1 MKMNKL
7 FAMAISATML
17 LSLTGCQTQQQETTS
32 ALTLMNK
39 INSSTVVDGQKDMR
53 IWYQIDPAQF
63 TDRYSGTP
71 GTFKTVVQEMNY
83 FSDGNPQDNEADV
96 SMTGILLKNVIKVDD
111 SYAVSE
117 LTELNPTIGS
127 DDDLTALCT
136 KANSLNMPVLLTL
149 DLGSISKNNSQFNA
163 MIQLVSNLKEDED
176 PYVVDKI
183 LADEFFLEKDKEG
196 QDGWTRIGQT
206 PYYYMSLPN
215 SDIPCINLDNQVW
228 KQFIINAIEH
238 YFSLGV
244 TGFYI
249 MDANNLVP
257 NNEQKCAD
265 FLKWFDS
272 ICKERKPESVNLF
285 SYSAWNDPLAEV
297 PMYAADLGASGAE
310 GYVAKAATGSISA
323 RELGNLIE
331 QNSVRTQNMTAYF
344 LGHDDGSMDLLR
356 SEDRIAQYKMT
367 LALELMLNSQVIINA
382 GDEIGL
388 TSDQSN
394 FIVSAIEDDSS
405 SSDDAKNEDSQ
416 SEAESDAAK
425 LKFGTVKQQ
434 REDGNSILNFVL
446 QAIRL
451 RDSYD
456 SITRANPTVSQ
467 ELSTDQVLVLAR
479 YGNDSQTVLVYNLSN
494 TQQEVDLS
502 TVTIS
507 GLPAELGGVLL
518 TGDQEI
524 QLENNKLTL
533 PAYSMALLK

>member
-7 FAMAISATML
+7 FAMAISAMML
-17 LSLTGCQTQQQETTS
+17 FSLTGCQTQQQQITS

-39 INSSTVVDGQKDMR
+39 INSSSVVDGHKDMR
-53 IWYQIDPAQF
+53 VWYQIDPTLF

-71 GTFKTVVQEMNY
+71 GTFKTVIQEMEY
-83 FSDGNPQDNEADV
+83 FSDGNPQDNEKDL
-96 SMTGILLKNVIKVDD
+96 SMTGILLKNVLKVDD
-111 SYAVSE
+111 TYAVSE

-127 DDDLTALCT
+127 DDDLSALCT
-136 KANSLNMPVLLTL
+136 KANSLNMPVLLTF
-149 DLGSISKNNSQFNA
+149 DLGTISKNNSQFKA

-215 SDIPCINLDNQVW
+215 SDIPRINLDNQVW

-238 YFSLGV
+238 YFALGV

-249 MDANNLVP
+249 PDSNGLVP
-257 NNEQKCAD
+257 NNDQKSAD

-272 ICKERKPESVNLF
+272 ICKERKPESVNVF
-285 SYSAWNDPLAEV
+285 SYSSWNDPMAEV
-297 PMYAADLGASGAE
+297 PMYAADLTASGAE

-331 QNSVRTQNMTAYF
+331 QNSLRTQNMTAYF
-344 LGHDDGSMDLLR
+344 LGHEDGSMDLLK
-356 SEDRIAQYKMT
+356 SEDRIAQYKMI
-367 LALELMLNSQVIINA
+367 LAIELMLNSQVMINV
-382 GDEIGL
+382 GDELGF

-394 FIVSAIEDDSS
+394 SIVSAIEDDAQSS
-405 SSDDAKNEDSQ
+405 SETKNEDSQ
-416 SEAESDAAK
+416 SESDQTQP
-425 LKFGTVKQQ
+425 KFENVRQQ
-434 REDGNSILNFVL
+434 RENGDSILNFFL
-446 QAIRL
+446 QAVRL
-451 RDSYD
+451 RDSFD

-467 ELSTDQVLVLAR
+467 ELSTDQVLVLDR
-479 YGNDSQTVLVYNLSN
+479 YANDSQSVLVFNLSN
-494 TQQEVDLS
+494 AQQEVDLS

-507 GLPAELGGVLL
+507 DLPAELGGVLL

-524 QLENNKLTL
+524 KLENNKLIL

>member
-7 FAMAISATML
+7 FAMAISAMML
-17 LSLTGCQTQQQETTS
+17 FSLTGCQTQQQQTTS

-39 INSSTVVDGQKDMR
+39 INSSSVVDGHKDMR
-53 IWYQIDPAQF
+53 VWYQIDPTLF

-71 GTFKTVVQEMNY
+71 GTFKTVIQEMEY
-83 FSDGNPQDNEADV
+83 FSDGNPQDNEKDL
-96 SMTGILLKNVIKVDD
+96 SMTGILLKNILKVDD
-111 SYAVSE
+111 TYAVSE

-127 DDDLTALCT
+127 DDDLSALCT

-149 DLGSISKNNSQFNA
+149 DLGTISKNNSQFKA

-215 SDIPCINLDNQVW
+215 SDIPRINLDNQVW

-238 YFSLGV
+238 YFALGV

-249 MDANNLVP
+249 PDSNGLVANND
-257 NNEQKCAD
+257 QKSAD

-272 ICKERKPESVNLF
+272 ICKERKPESVNVF
-285 SYSAWNDPLAEV
+285 SYSSWNDPIAEV
-297 PMYAADLGASGAE
+297 PMYAADLTASGAE

-331 QNSVRTQNMTAYF
+331 QNSLRTQNMTAYF
-344 LGHDDGSMDLLR
+344 LGHEDGSMDLLK
-356 SEDRIAQYKMT
+356 SEDRIAQYKMI
-367 LALELMLNSQVIINA
+367 LAIELMLNSQVMINV
-382 GDEIGL
+382 GDELGF

-394 FIVSAIEDDSS
+394 SIVSAIEDDAQSS
-405 SSDDAKNEDSQ
+405 SETKNEDSQ
-416 SEAESDAAK
+416 SESDQTQP
-425 LKFGTVKQQ
+425 KFENVRQQ
-434 REDGNSILNFVL
+434 RENGDSILNFFL
-446 QAIRL
+446 QAVRL
-451 RDSYD
+451 RDSFD

-467 ELSTDQVLVLAR
+467 ELSTDQVLVLDR
-479 YGNDSQTVLVYNLSN
+479 YANDSQSVLVFNLSN
-494 TQQEVDLS
+494 AQQEVDLS

-507 GLPAELGGVLL
+507 DLPAELGGVLL

-524 QLENNKLTL
+524 KLENNKLIL

>member
-7 FAMAISATML
+7 FAMAISAMML
-17 LSLTGCQTQQQETTS
+17 FSLTGCQTQQQQTTS

-39 INSSTVVDGQKDMR
+39 INSSSVVDGHKDMR
-53 IWYQIDPAQF
+53 VWYQIDPTLF

-71 GTFKTVVQEMNY
+71 GTFKTVIQEMEY
-83 FSDGNPQDNEADV
+83 FSDGNPQDNEKDL
-96 SMTGILLKNVIKVDD
+96 SMTGILLKNILKVDD
-111 SYAVSE
+111 TYAVSE

-127 DDDLTALCT
+127 DDDLSALCT

-149 DLGSISKNNSQFNA
+149 DLGTISKNNSQFKA

-215 SDIPCINLDNQVW
+215 SDIPRINLDNQVW

-238 YFSLGV
+238 YFALGV

-249 MDANNLVP
+249 PDSNGLVP
-257 NNEQKCAD
+257 NNDQKFAD

-272 ICKERKPESVNLF
+272 ICKERKPESVNVF
-285 SYSAWNDPLAEV
+285 SYSSWNDPIAEV
-297 PMYAADLGASGAE
+297 PMYAADLTASGAE

-331 QNSVRTQNMTAYF
+331 QNSLRTQNMTAYF
-344 LGHDDGSMDLLR
+344 LGHEDGSMDLLK
-356 SEDRIAQYKMT
+356 SEDRIAQYKMI
-367 LALELMLNSQVIINA
+367 LAIELMLNSQVMINV
-382 GDEIGL
+382 GDELGF

-394 FIVSAIEDDSS
+394 SIVSAIEDDAQSS
-405 SSDDAKNEDSQ
+405 SETKNEDSQ
-416 SEAESDAAK
+416 SESDQTQP
-425 LKFGTVKQQ
+425 KFENVRQQ
-434 REDGNSILNFVL
+434 RENGDSILNFFL
-446 QAIRL
+446 QAVRL
-451 RDSYD
+451 RDSFD

-467 ELSTDQVLVLAR
+467 ELSTDQVLVLDR
-479 YGNDSQTVLVYNLSN
+479 YANDSQSVLVFNLSN
-494 TQQEVDLS
+494 AQQEVDLS

-507 GLPAELGGVLL
+507 DLPAELGGVLL

-524 QLENNKLTL
+524 KLENNKLIL

>member
-7 FAMAISATML
+7 FAMAISAMML
-17 LSLTGCQTQQQETTS
+17 FSLTGCQTQQQQTTS

-39 INSSTVVDGQKDMR
+39 INSSSVVDGHKDMR
-53 IWYQIDPAQF
+53 VWYQIDPTLF

-71 GTFKTVVQEMNY
+71 GTFKTVIQEMEY
-83 FSDGNPQDNEADV
+83 FSDGNPQDNEKDL
-96 SMTGILLKNVIKVDD
+96 SMTGILLKNVLKVDD
-111 SYAVSE
+111 TYAVSE

-127 DDDLTALCT
+127 DDDLSALCT

-149 DLGSISKNNSQFNA
+149 DLGTISKNNSQFKA

-215 SDIPCINLDNQVW
+215 SDIPRINLDNQVW

-238 YFSLGV
+238 YFALGV

-249 MDANNLVP
+249 PDSNGLVP
-257 NNEQKCAD
+257 NNDQKSAD

-272 ICKERKPESVNLF
+272 ICKERKPESVNVF
-285 SYSAWNDPLAEV
+285 SYSSWNDPIAEV
-297 PMYAADLGASGAE
+297 PMYAADLTASGAE

-331 QNSVRTQNMTAYF
+331 QNSLRTQNMTAYF
-344 LGHDDGSMDLLR
+344 LGHEDGSMDLLK
-356 SEDRIAQYKMT
+356 SEDRIAQYKMI
-367 LALELMLNSQVIINA
+367 LAIELMLNSQVMINV
-382 GDEIGL
+382 GDELGF

-394 FIVSAIEDDSS
+394 SIVSAIEDDAQSS
-405 SSDDAKNEDSQ
+405 SETKNEDSQ
-416 SEAESDAAK
+416 SESDQTQP
-425 LKFGTVKQQ
+425 KFENVRQQ
-434 REDGNSILNFVL
+434 RENGDSILNFFL
-446 QAIRL
+446 QAVRL
-451 RDSYD
+451 RDSFD

-467 ELSTDQVLVLAR
+467 ELSTDQVLVLDR
-479 YGNDSQTVLVYNLSN
+479 YANDSQSVLVFNLSN
-494 TQQEVDLS
+494 AQQEVDLS

-507 GLPAELGGVLL
+507 ALPAELGGVLL

-524 QLENNKLTL
+524 KLENNKLIL

>member
-7 FAMAISATML
+7 FAMAISAMML
-17 LSLTGCQTQQQETTS
+17 FSLTGCQTQQQRTTS

-39 INSSTVVDGQKDMR
+39 INSSSVVDGHKDMR
-53 IWYQIDPAQF
+53 VWYQIDPTLF
-63 TDRYSGTP
+63 SDRYSGTP
-71 GTFKTVVQEMNY
+71 GTFKTVIQEMEY
-83 FSDGNPQDNEADV
+83 FSDGNPQDNEKDL
-96 SMTGILLKNVIKVDD
+96 SMTGILLKNVLKVDD
-111 SYAVSE
+111 TYAVSE

-127 DDDLTALCT
+127 DDDLSALCT

-149 DLGSISKNNSQFNA
+149 DLGTISKNNSQFKA

-215 SDIPCINLDNQVW
+215 SDIPRINLDNQVW

-238 YFSLGV
+238 YFALGV

-249 MDANNLVP
+249 PDSNGLVANND
-257 NNEQKCAD
+257 QKSAD

-272 ICKERKPESVNLF
+272 ICKERKPESVNVF
-285 SYSAWNDPLAEV
+285 SYSSWNDPIAEV
-297 PMYAADLGASGAE
+297 PMYAADLTASGAE

-331 QNSVRTQNMTAYF
+331 QNSLRTQNMTAYF
-344 LGHDDGSMDLLR
+344 LGHEDGSMDLLK
-356 SEDRIAQYKMT
+356 SEDRIAQYKMI
-367 LALELMLNSQVIINA
+367 LAIELMLNSQVMINV
-382 GDEIGL
+382 GDELGF

-394 FIVSAIEDDSS
+394 SIVSAIEDDAQSS
-405 SSDDAKNEDSQ
+405 SETKNEDSQ
-416 SEAESDAAK
+416 SESDQTQP
-425 LKFGTVKQQ
+425 KFENVRQQ
-434 REDGNSILNFVL
+434 RENGDSILNFFL
-446 QAIRL
+446 QAVRL
-451 RDSYD
+451 RDSFD

-467 ELSTDQVLVLAR
+467 ELSTDQVLVLDR
-479 YGNDSQTVLVYNLSN
+479 YANDSQSVLVFNLSN
-494 TQQEVDLS
+494 AQQEVDLS

-507 GLPAELGGVLL
+507 DLPAELGGVLL

-524 QLENNKLTL
+524 KLENNKLIL

>member
-7 FAMAISATML
+7 FAMAISAMML
-17 LSLTGCQTQQQETTS
+17 FSLTGCQTQQQQTTS

-39 INSSTVVDGQKDMR
+39 INSSSVVDGHKDMR
-53 IWYQIDPAQF
+53 VWYQIDPTLF

-71 GTFKTVVQEMNY
+71 GTFKTVIQEMEY
-83 FSDGNPQDNEADV
+83 FSDGNPQDNEKDL
-96 SMTGILLKNVIKVDD
+96 SMTGILLKNVLKVDD
-111 SYAVSE
+111 TYAVSE

-127 DDDLTALCT
+127 DDDLSALCT

-149 DLGSISKNNSQFNA
+149 DLGTISKNNSQFKA

-215 SDIPCINLDNQVW
+215 SDIPRINLDNQVW

-238 YFSLGV
+238 YFALGV

-249 MDANNLVP
+249 PDSNGLVANND
-257 NNEQKCAD
+257 QKSAD

-272 ICKERKPESVNLF
+272 ICKERKPESVNVF
-285 SYSAWNDPLAEV
+285 SYSSWNDPIAEV
-297 PMYAADLGASGAE
+297 PMYAADLTASGAE

-331 QNSVRTQNMTAYF
+331 QNSLRTQNMTAYF
-344 LGHDDGSMDLLR
+344 LGHEDGSMDLLK
-356 SEDRIAQYKMT
+356 SEDRIAQYKMI
-367 LALELMLNSQVIINA
+367 LAIELMLNSQVMINV
-382 GDEIGL
+382 GDELGF

-394 FIVSAIEDDSS
+394 SIVSAIEDDAQSS
-405 SSDDAKNEDSQ
+405 SETKNEDSQ
-416 SEAESDAAK
+416 SESDQTQP
-425 LKFGTVKQQ
+425 KFENVRQQ
-434 REDGNSILNFVL
+434 RENGDSILNFFL
-446 QAIRL
+446 QAVRL
-451 RDSYD
+451 RDSFD

-467 ELSTDQVLVLAR
+467 ELSTDQVLVLDR
-479 YGNDSQTVLVYNLSN
+479 YANDSQSVLVFNLSN
-494 TQQEVDLS
+494 AQQEVDLS

-507 GLPAELGGVLL
+507 DLPAELGGVLL

-524 QLENNKLTL
+524 KLENNKLIL

>member
-7 FAMAISATML
+7 FAMAISAMML
-17 LSLTGCQTQQQETTS
+17 FSLTGCQTQQQQTTS

-39 INSSTVVDGQKDMR
+39 INSSSVVDGHKDMR
-53 IWYQIDPAQF
+53 VWYQIDPTLF

-71 GTFKTVVQEMNY
+71 GTFKTVIQEMEY
-83 FSDGNPQDNEADV
+83 FSDGNPQDNEKDL
-96 SMTGILLKNVIKVDD
+96 SMTGILLKNILKVDD
-111 SYAVSE
+111 TYAVSE

-127 DDDLTALCT
+127 DDDLSALCT
-136 KANSLNMPVLLTL
+136 KANSLNMPVLLTF
-149 DLGSISKNNSQFNA
+149 DLGTISKNNSQFKA

-215 SDIPCINLDNQVW
+215 SDIPRINLDNQVW

-238 YFSLGV
+238 YFALGV

-249 MDANNLVP
+249 PDSNGLVANND
-257 NNEQKCAD
+257 QKSAD

-272 ICKERKPESVNLF
+272 ICKERKPESVNVF
-285 SYSAWNDPLAEV
+285 SYSSWNDPIAEV
-297 PMYAADLGASGAE
+297 PMYAADLTASGAE

-331 QNSVRTQNMTAYF
+331 QNSLRTQNMTAYF
-344 LGHDDGSMDLLR
+344 LGHEDGSMDLLK
-356 SEDRIAQYKMT
+356 SEDRIAQYKMI
-367 LALELMLNSQVIINA
+367 LAIELMLNSQVMINV
-382 GDEIGL
+382 GDELGF

-394 FIVSAIEDDSS
+394 SIVSAIEDDAQSS
-405 SSDDAKNEDSQ
+405 SETKNEDSQ
-416 SEAESDAAK
+416 SESDQTQP
-425 LKFGTVKQQ
+425 KFENVRQQ
-434 REDGNSILNFVL
+434 RENGDSILNFFL
-446 QAIRL
+446 QAVRL
-451 RDSYD
+451 RDSFD

-467 ELSTDQVLVLAR
+467 ELSTDQVLVLDR
-479 YGNDSQTVLVYNLSN
+479 YANDSQSVLVFNLSN
-494 TQQEVDLS
+494 AQQEVDLS

-507 GLPAELGGVLL
+507 DLPAELGGVLL

-524 QLENNKLTL
+524 KLENNKLIL

>member
-7 FAMAISATML
+7 FAMAISAMML
-17 LSLTGCQTQQQETTS
+17 FSLTGCQTQQQRTTS

-39 INSSTVVDGQKDMR
+39 INSSSVVDGHKDMR
-53 IWYQIDPAQF
+53 VWYQIDPTLF
-63 TDRYSGTP
+63 SDRYSGTP
-71 GTFKTVVQEMNY
+71 GTFKTVIQEMEY
-83 FSDGNPQDNEADV
+83 FSDGNPQDNEKDL
-96 SMTGILLKNVIKVDD
+96 SMTGILLKNILKVDD
-111 SYAVSE
+111 TYAVSE

-127 DDDLTALCT
+127 DDDLSALCT

-149 DLGSISKNNSQFNA
+149 DLGTISKNNSQFKA

-215 SDIPCINLDNQVW
+215 SDIPRINLDNQVW

-238 YFSLGV
+238 YFALGV

-249 MDANNLVP
+249 PDSNGLVP
-257 NNEQKCAD
+257 NNDQKSAD

-272 ICKERKPESVNLF
+272 ICKERKPESVNVF
-285 SYSAWNDPLAEV
+285 SYSSWNDPIAEV
-297 PMYAADLGASGAE
+297 PMYAADLTASGAE

-331 QNSVRTQNMTAYF
+331 QNSLRTQNMTAYF
-344 LGHDDGSMDLLR
+344 LGHEDGSMDLIK
-356 SEDRIAQYKMT
+356 SEDRIAQYKMI
-367 LALELMLNSQVIINA
+367 LAIELMLNSQVMINV
-382 GDEIGL
+382 GDELGF

-394 FIVSAIEDDSS
+394 SIVSAIEDDAQSS
-405 SSDDAKNEDSQ
+405 SETKNEDSQ
-416 SEAESDAAK
+416 SESDQTQP
-425 LKFGTVKQQ
+425 KFENVRQQ
-434 REDGNSILNFVL
+434 RENGDSILNFFL
-446 QAIRL
+446 QAVRL
-451 RDSYD
+451 RDSFD

-467 ELSTDQVLVLAR
+467 ELSTDQVLVLDR
-479 YGNDSQTVLVYNLSN
+479 YANDSQSVLVFNLSN
-494 TQQEVDLS
+494 AQQEVDLS

-507 GLPAELGGVLL
+507 DLPAELGGVLL

-524 QLENNKLTL
+524 KLENNKLIL

>member
-7 FAMAISATML
+7 FAMAISAMML
-17 LSLTGCQTQQQETTS
+17 FSLTGCQTQQQQTTS

-39 INSSTVVDGQKDMR
+39 INSSSVVDGHKDMR
-53 IWYQIDPAQF
+53 VWYQIDPTLF

-71 GTFKTVVQEMNY
+71 GTFKTVIQEMEY
-83 FSDGNPQDNEADV
+83 FSDGNPQDNEKDL
-96 SMTGILLKNVIKVDD
+96 SMTGILLKNILKVDD
-111 SYAVSE
+111 TYAVSE

-127 DDDLTALCT
+127 DDDLSALCT

-149 DLGSISKNNSQFNA
+149 DLGTISKNNSQFKA

-215 SDIPCINLDNQVW
+215 SDIPRINLDNQVW

-238 YFSLGV
+238 YFALGV

-249 MDANNLVP
+249 PDSNGLVP
-257 NNEQKCAD
+257 NNDQKSAD

-272 ICKERKPESVNLF
+272 ICKERKPESVNVF
-285 SYSAWNDPLAEV
+285 SYSSWNDPIAEV
-297 PMYAADLGASGAE
+297 PMYAADLTASGAE

-331 QNSVRTQNMTAYF
+331 QNSLRTQNMTAYF
-344 LGHDDGSMDLLR
+344 LGHEDGSMDLLK
-356 SEDRIAQYKMT
+356 SEDRIAQYKMI
-367 LALELMLNSQVIINA
+367 LAIELMLNSQVMINV
-382 GDEIGL
+382 GDELGF

-394 FIVSAIEDDSS
+394 SIVSAIEDDAQSS
-405 SSDDAKNEDSQ
+405 SETKNEDSQ
-416 SEAESDAAK
+416 SESDQTQP
-425 LKFGTVKQQ
+425 KFENVRQQ
-434 REDGNSILNFVL
+434 RENGDSILNFFL
-446 QAIRL
+446 QAVRL
-451 RDSYD
+451 RDSFD

-467 ELSTDQVLVLAR
+467 ELSTDQVLVLDR
-479 YGNDSQTVLVYNLSN
+479 YANDSQSVLVFNLSN
-494 TQQEVDLS
+494 AQQEVDLS

-507 GLPAELGGVLL
+507 DLPAELGGVLL

-524 QLENNKLTL
+524 KLENNKLIL

>member
-7 FAMAISATML
+7 FAMAISAMML
-17 LSLTGCQTQQQETTS
+17 FSLTGCQTQQQQTTS

-39 INSSTVVDGQKDMR
+39 INSSSVVDGHKDMR
-53 IWYQIDPAQF
+53 VWYQIDPTLF

-71 GTFKTVVQEMNY
+71 GTFKTVIQEMEY
-83 FSDGNPQDNEADV
+83 FSDGNPQDNEKDL
-96 SMTGILLKNVIKVDD
+96 SMTGILLKNVLKVDD
-111 SYAVSE
+111 TYAVSE

-127 DDDLTALCT
+127 DDDLSALCT

-149 DLGSISKNNSQFNA
+149 DLGTISKNNSQFKA

-215 SDIPCINLDNQVW
+215 SDIPRINLDNQVW

-238 YFSLGV
+238 YFALGV

-249 MDANNLVP
+249 PDSNGLVP
-257 NNEQKCAD
+257 NNDQKSAD

-272 ICKERKPESVNLF
+272 ICKERKPESVNVF
-285 SYSAWNDPLAEV
+285 SYSSWNDPIAEV
-297 PMYAADLGASGAE
+297 PMYAADLTASGAE

-331 QNSVRTQNMTAYF
+331 QNSLRTQNMTAYF
-344 LGHDDGSMDLLR
+344 LGHEDGSMDLLK
-356 SEDRIAQYKMT
+356 SEDRIAQYKMI
-367 LALELMLNSQVIINA
+367 LAIELMLNSQVMINV
-382 GDEIGL
+382 GDELGF

-394 FIVSAIEDDSS
+394 SIVSAIEDDAQSS
-405 SSDDAKNEDSQ
+405 SKTKNEDSQ
-416 SEAESDAAK
+416 SESDQTQP
-425 LKFGTVKQQ
+425 KFENVRQQ
-434 REDGNSILNFVL
+434 RENGDSILNFFL
-446 QAIRL
+446 QAVRL
-451 RDSYD
+451 RDSFD

-467 ELSTDQVLVLAR
+467 ELSTDQVLVLDR
-479 YGNDSQTVLVYNLSN
+479 YANDSQSVLVFNLSN
-494 TQQEVDLS
+494 AQQEVDLS

-507 GLPAELGGVLL
+507 DLPAELGGVLL

-524 QLENNKLTL
+524 KLENNKLIL

>member
-7 FAMAISATML
+7 FAMAISAMML
-17 LSLTGCQTQQQETTS
+17 FSLTGCQTQQQQTTS

-39 INSSTVVDGQKDMR
+39 INSSSVVDGHKDMR
-53 IWYQIDPAQF
+53 VWYQIDPTLF

-71 GTFKTVVQEMNY
+71 GTFKTVIQEMEY
-83 FSDGNPQDNEADV
+83 FSDGNPQDNEKDL
-96 SMTGILLKNVIKVDD
+96 SMTGILLKNVLKVDD
-111 SYAVSE
+111 TYAVSE

-127 DDDLTALCT
+127 DDDLSALCT
-136 KANSLNMPVLLTL
+136 KANSLNMPVLLTF
-149 DLGSISKNNSQFNA
+149 DLGTISKNNSQFKA

-215 SDIPCINLDNQVW
+215 SDIPRINLDNQVW

-238 YFSLGV
+238 YFALGV

-249 MDANNLVP
+249 PDSNGLVP
-257 NNEQKCAD
+257 NNDQKSAD

-272 ICKERKPESVNLF
+272 ICKERKPESVNVF
-285 SYSAWNDPLAEV
+285 SYSLWNDPMAEV
-297 PMYAADLGASGAE
+297 PMYAADLTASGAE

-331 QNSVRTQNMTAYF
+331 QNSLRTQNMTAYF
-344 LGHDDGSMDLLR
+344 LGHEDGSMDLLK
-356 SEDRIAQYKMT
+356 SEDRIAQYKMI
-367 LALELMLNSQVIINA
+367 LAIELMLNSQVMINV
-382 GDEIGL
+382 GDELGF

-394 FIVSAIEDDSS
+394 SIVSAIEDDAQSS
-405 SSDDAKNEDSQ
+405 SETKNEDSQ
-416 SEAESDAAK
+416 SESDQTQ
-425 LKFGTVKQQ
+425 LKFENVRQQ
-434 REDGNSILNFVL
+434 RENGDSILNFFL
-446 QAIRL
+446 QAVRL
-451 RDSYD
+451 RDSFD

-467 ELSTDQVLVLAR
+467 ELSTDQVLVLDR
-479 YGNDSQTVLVYNLSN
+479 YANDSQSVLVFNLSN
-494 TQQEVDLS
+494 AQQEVDLS

-507 GLPAELGGVLL
+507 DLPAELGGVLL

-524 QLENNKLTL
+524 KLENNKLIL

>member
-7 FAMAISATML
+7 FAMAISAMML
-17 LSLTGCQTQQQETTS
+17 FSLTGCQTQQQQTTS

-39 INSSTVVDGQKDMR
+39 INSSSVVDGHKDMR
-53 IWYQIDPAQF
+53 VWYQIDPTLF

-71 GTFKTVVQEMNY
+71 GTFKTVIQEMEY
-83 FSDGNPQDNEADV
+83 FSDGNPQDNEKDL
-96 SMTGILLKNVIKVDD
+96 SMTGILLKNVLKVDD
-111 SYAVSE
+111 TYAVSE

-127 DDDLTALCT
+127 DDDLSALCT
-136 KANSLNMPVLLTL
+136 KANSLNMPVLLTF
-149 DLGSISKNNSQFNA
+149 DLGTISKNNSQFKA

-215 SDIPCINLDNQVW
+215 SDIPRINLDNQVW

-238 YFSLGV
+238 YFALGV

-249 MDANNLVP
+249 PDSNGLVP
-257 NNEQKCAD
+257 NNDQKSAD

-272 ICKERKPESVNLF
+272 ICKERKPESVNVF
-285 SYSAWNDPLAEV
+285 SYSSWNDPMAEV
-297 PMYAADLGASGAE
+297 PMYAADLTASGAE

-331 QNSVRTQNMTAYF
+331 QNSLRTQNMTAYF
-344 LGHDDGSMDLLR
+344 LGHEDGSMDLLK
-356 SEDRIAQYKMT
+356 SEDRIAQYKMI
-367 LALELMLNSQVIINA
+367 LAIELMLNSQVMINV
-382 GDEIGL
+382 GDELGF

-394 FIVSAIEDDSS
+394 SIVSAIEDDAQSS
-405 SSDDAKNEDSQ
+405 SETKNEDSQ
-416 SEAESDAAK
+416 SESDQTQP
-425 LKFGTVKQQ
+425 KFENVRQQ
-434 REDGNSILNFVL
+434 RENGDSILNFFL
-446 QAIRL
+446 QAVRL
-451 RDSYD
+451 RDSFD

-467 ELSTDQVLVLAR
+467 ELSTDQVLVLDR
-479 YGNDSQTVLVYNLSN
+479 YANDSQSVLVFNLSN
-494 TQQEVDLS
+494 AQQEVDLS

-507 GLPAELGGVLL
+507 DLPAELGGVLL

-524 QLENNKLTL
+524 KLENNKLIL

>member
-7 FAMAISATML
+7 FAMAISAMML
-17 LSLTGCQTQQQETTS
+17 FSLTGCQTQQQRTTS

-39 INSSTVVDGQKDMR
+39 INSSSVVDGHKDMR
-53 IWYQIDPAQF
+53 VWYQIDPTLF
-63 TDRYSGTP
+63 SDRYSGTP
-71 GTFKTVVQEMNY
+71 GTFKTVIQEMEY
-83 FSDGNPQDNEADV
+83 FSDGNPQDNEKDL
-96 SMTGILLKNVIKVDD
+96 SMTGILLKNVLKVDD
-111 SYAVSE
+111 TYAVSE

-127 DDDLTALCT
+127 DDDLSALCT

-149 DLGSISKNNSQFNA
+149 DLGTISKNNSQFKA

-215 SDIPCINLDNQVW
+215 SDIPRINLDNQVW

-238 YFSLGV
+238 YFALGV

-249 MDANNLVP
+249 PDSNGLVP
-257 NNEQKCAD
+257 NNDQKSAD

-272 ICKERKPESVNLF
+272 ICKERKPESVNVF
-285 SYSAWNDPLAEV
+285 SYSSWNDPIAEV
-297 PMYAADLGASGAE
+297 PMYAADLTASGAE

-331 QNSVRTQNMTAYF
+331 QNSLRTQNMTAYF
-344 LGHDDGSMDLLR
+344 LGHEDGSMDLLK
-356 SEDRIAQYKMT
+356 SEDRIAQYKMI
-367 LALELMLNSQVIINA
+367 LAIELMLNSQVMINV
-382 GDEIGL
+382 GDELGF

-394 FIVSAIEDDSS
+394 SIVSAIEDDAQSS
-405 SSDDAKNEDSQ
+405 SETKNEDSQ
-416 SEAESDAAK
+416 SESDQTQP
-425 LKFGTVKQQ
+425 KFENVRQQ
-434 REDGNSILNFVL
+434 RENGDSILNFFL
-446 QAIRL
+446 QAVRL
-451 RDSYD
+451 RDSFD

-467 ELSTDQVLVLAR
+467 ELSTDQVLVLDR
-479 YGNDSQTVLVYNLSN
+479 YANDSQSVLVFNLSN
-494 TQQEVDLS
+494 AQQEVDLS

-507 GLPAELGGVLL
+507 DLPAELGGVLL

-524 QLENNKLTL
+524 KLENNKLIL

>member
-7 FAMAISATML
+7 FAMAISAMML
-17 LSLTGCQTQQQETTS
+17 FSLTGCQTQQQQTTS

-39 INSSTVVDGQKDMR
+39 INSSSVVDGHKDMR
-53 IWYQIDPAQF
+53 VWYQIDPTLF

-71 GTFKTVVQEMNY
+71 GTFKTVIQEMEY
-83 FSDGNPQDNEADV
+83 FSDGNPQDNEKDL
-96 SMTGILLKNVIKVDD
+96 SMTGILLKNILKVDD
-111 SYAVSE
+111 TYAVSE

-127 DDDLTALCT
+127 DDDLSALCT

-149 DLGSISKNNSQFNA
+149 DLGTISKNNSQFKA

-215 SDIPCINLDNQVW
+215 SDIPRINLDNQVW

-238 YFSLGV
+238 YFALGV

-249 MDANNLVP
+249 PDSNGLVANND
-257 NNEQKCAD
+257 QKSAD

-272 ICKERKPESVNLF
+272 ICKERKPESVNVF
-285 SYSAWNDPLAEV
+285 SYSSWNDPIAEV
-297 PMYAADLGASGAE
+297 PMYAADLTASGAE

-331 QNSVRTQNMTAYF
+331 QNSLRTQNMTAYF
-344 LGHDDGSMDLLR
+344 LGHEDGSMDLLK
-356 SEDRIAQYKMT
+356 SEDRIAQYKMI
-367 LALELMLNSQVIINA
+367 LAIELMLNSQVMINV
-382 GDEIGL
+382 GDELGF

-394 FIVSAIEDDSS
+394 SIVSAIEDDAQSS
-405 SSDDAKNEDSQ
+405 SETKNEDSQ
-416 SEAESDAAK
+416 SESDQTQP
-425 LKFGTVKQQ
+425 KFENVRQQ
-434 REDGNSILNFVL
+434 RENGDSILNFFL
-446 QAIRL
+446 QAVRL
-451 RDSYD
+451 RDSFD

-467 ELSTDQVLVLAR
+467 ELSTDQVLVLDR
-479 YGNDSQTVLVYNLSN
+479 YANDSQSVLVFNLSN
-494 TQQEVDLS
+494 EQQEVDLS

-507 GLPAELGGVLL
+507 DLPAELGGVLL

-524 QLENNKLTL
+524 KLENNKLIL

>member
-7 FAMAISATML
+7 FAMAISAMML
-17 LSLTGCQTQQQETTS
+17 FSLTGCQTQQQQTTS

-39 INSSTVVDGQKDMR
+39 INSSSVVDGHKDMR
-53 IWYQIDPAQF
+53 VWYQIDPTLF

-71 GTFKTVVQEMNY
+71 GTFKTVIQEMEY
-83 FSDGNPQDNEADV
+83 FSDGNPQDNEKDL
-96 SMTGILLKNVIKVDD
+96 SMTGILLKNILKVDD
-111 SYAVSE
+111 TYAVSE

-127 DDDLTALCT
+127 DDDLSALCT

-149 DLGSISKNNSQFNA
+149 DLGTISKNNSQFKA

-215 SDIPCINLDNQVW
+215 SDIPRINLDNQVW

-238 YFSLGV
+238 YFALGV

-249 MDANNLVP
+249 PDSNGLVANND
-257 NNEQKCAD
+257 QKSAD

-272 ICKERKPESVNLF
+272 ICKERKPESVNVF
-285 SYSAWNDPLAEV
+285 SYSSWNDPIAEV
-297 PMYAADLGASGAE
+297 PMYAADLTASGAE

-331 QNSVRTQNMTAYF
+331 QNSLRTQNMTAYF
-344 LGHDDGSMDLLR
+344 LGHEDGSMDLLK
-356 SEDRIAQYKMT
+356 SEDRIAQYKMI
-367 LALELMLNSQVIINA
+367 LAIELMLNSQVMINV
-382 GDEIGL
+382 GDELGF

-394 FIVSAIEDDSS
+394 SIVSAIEDDAQSS
-405 SSDDAKNEDSQ
+405 SETKNEDSQ
-416 SEAESDAAK
+416 SESDQTQP
-425 LKFGTVKQQ
+425 KFENVRQQ
-434 REDGNSILNFVL
+434 RENGDSILNFFL
-446 QAIRL
+446 QAVRL
-451 RDSYD
+451 RDSFD

-467 ELSTDQVLVLAR
+467 ELSTDQVLVLDR
-479 YGNDSQTVLVYNLSN
+479 YANDSQSVLVFNLSN
-494 TQQEVDLS
+494 EKQEVDLS

-507 GLPAELGGVLL
+507 DLPAELGGVLL

-524 QLENNKLTL
+524 KLENNKLIL

>member
-17 LSLTGCQTQQQETTS
+17 FSLTGCQTQQQQQTTS

-39 INSSTVVDGQKDMR
+39 INSSSVVDGNKDMR
-53 IWYQIDPAQF
+53 IWYQIDPTLF
-63 TDRYSGTP
+63 TDRYSGTL
-71 GTFKTVVQEMNY
+71 GTFKTVVQELEY
-83 FSDGNPQDNEADV
+83 LSDGNPQDNEKDL

-111 SYAVSE
+111 SYAIDDLNV
-117 LTELNPTIGS
+117 LNPTIGS
-127 DDDLTALCT
+127 DDDLSALCT
-136 KANSLNMPVLLTL
+136 KASSLNMPVLLSL
-149 DLGSISKNNSQFNA
+149 DLGSISKNNSQFTA

-176 PYVVDKI
+176 PYEVDKI

-196 QDGWTRIGQT
+196 QDGWTRIGET

-215 SDIPCINLDNQVW
+215 SDIPRINLDNQVW

-238 YFSLGV
+238 YFALGV
-244 TGFYI
+244 SGFYI
-249 MDANNLVP
+249 ADGNNLVP

-272 ICKERKPESVNLF
+272 ICKERKSDSVNLF
-285 SYSAWNDPLAEV
+285 SYSSWNDPMAEV

-331 QNSVRTQNMTAYF
+331 QNSARTQNMTAYF
-344 LGHDDGSMDLLR
+344 LGYEDGSMDLLK
-356 SEDRIAQYKMT
+356 SEDRVAQYKMT
-367 LALELMLNSQVIINA
+367 LAVELMLNSQIIINA
-382 GDEIGL
+382 GDELGL
-388 TSDQSN
+388 TSDQANS
-394 FIVSAIEDDSS
+394 IVTAIEGDVQSATDE
-405 SSDDAKNEDSQ
+405 KNEGSQ
-416 SEAESDAAK
+416 SEADATQ
-425 LKFGTVKQQ
+425 LKFGNVNQQ
-434 REDGNSILNFVL
+434 RENGDSILNFVL

-451 RDSYD
+451 RDSFD
-456 SITRANPTVSQ
+456 SITHANPTVSQ
-467 ELSTDQVLVLAR
+467 ELSTDQVLVLDR
-479 YGNDSQTVLVYNLSN
+479 YANDSQSVLVFNLSD

-507 GLPAELGGVLL
+507 DLPAELGGVLL

>member
-7 FAMAISATML
+7 FAMAISAMML
-17 LSLTGCQTQQQETTS
+17 FSLTGCQTKQQQTTS

-39 INSSTVVDGQKDMR
+39 INSSSVVDGHKDMR
-53 IWYQIDPAQF
+53 VWYQIDPTLF

-71 GTFKTVVQEMNY
+71 GTFKTVIQEMEY
-83 FSDGNPQDNEADV
+83 FSDGNPQDNEKDL
-96 SMTGILLKNVIKVDD
+96 SMTGILLKNILKVDD
-111 SYAVSE
+111 TYAVSE

-127 DDDLTALCT
+127 DDDLSALCT

-149 DLGSISKNNSQFNA
+149 DLGTISKNNSQFKA

-215 SDIPCINLDNQVW
+215 SDIPRINLDNQVW

-238 YFSLGV
+238 YFALGV

-249 MDANNLVP
+249 PDSNGLVANND
-257 NNEQKCAD
+257 QKSAD

-272 ICKERKPESVNLF
+272 ICKERKPESVNVF
-285 SYSAWNDPLAEV
+285 SYSSWNDPIAEV
-297 PMYAADLGASGAE
+297 PMYAADLTASGAE

-331 QNSVRTQNMTAYF
+331 QNSLRTQNMTAYF
-344 LGHDDGSMDLLR
+344 LGHEDGSMDLLK
-356 SEDRIAQYKMT
+356 SEDRIAQYKMI
-367 LALELMLNSQVIINA
+367 LAIELMLNSQVMINV
-382 GDEIGL
+382 GDELGF

-394 FIVSAIEDDSS
+394 SIVSAIEDDAQSS
-405 SSDDAKNEDSQ
+405 SETKNEDSQ
-416 SEAESDAAK
+416 SESDQTQP
-425 LKFGTVKQQ
+425 KFENVRQQ
-434 REDGNSILNFVL
+434 RENGDSILNFFL
-446 QAIRL
+446 QAVRL
-451 RDSYD
+451 RDSFD

-467 ELSTDQVLVLAR
+467 ELSTDQVLVLDR
-479 YGNDSQTVLVYNLSN
+479 YANDSQSVLVFNLSN
-494 TQQEVDLS
+494 AQQEVDLS

-507 GLPAELGGVLL
+507 DLPAELGGVLL

-524 QLENNKLTL
+524 KLENNKLIL

>member
-7 FAMAISATML
+7 FAMAISAMML
-17 LSLTGCQTQQQETTS
+17 FSLTGCQTQQQRTTS

-39 INSSTVVDGQKDMR
+39 INSSSVVDGHKDMR
-53 IWYQIDPAQF
+53 VWYQIDPTLF
-63 TDRYSGTP
+63 SDRYSGTP
-71 GTFKTVVQEMNY
+71 GTFKTVIQEMEY
-83 FSDGNPQDNEADV
+83 FSDGNPQDNEKDL
-96 SMTGILLKNVIKVDD
+96 SMTGILLKNILKVDD
-111 SYAVSE
+111 TYAVSE

-127 DDDLTALCT
+127 DDDLSALCT

-149 DLGSISKNNSQFNA
+149 DLGTISKNNSQFKA

-215 SDIPCINLDNQVW
+215 SDIPRINLDNQVW
-228 KQFIINAIEH
+228 KQSIINAIEH
-238 YFSLGV
+238 YFALGV

-249 MDANNLVP
+249 PDSNGLVP
-257 NNEQKCAD
+257 NNDQKSAD

-272 ICKERKPESVNLF
+272 ICKERKPESVNVF
-285 SYSAWNDPLAEV
+285 SYSSWNDPIAEV
-297 PMYAADLGASGAE
+297 PMYAADLTASGAE

-331 QNSVRTQNMTAYF
+331 QNSLRTQNMTAYF
-344 LGHDDGSMDLLR
+344 LGHEDGSMDLLK
-356 SEDRIAQYKMT
+356 SEDRIAQYKMI
-367 LALELMLNSQVIINA
+367 LAIELMLNSQVMINV
-382 GDEIGL
+382 GDELGF

-394 FIVSAIEDDSS
+394 SIVSAIEDDAQSS
-405 SSDDAKNEDSQ
+405 SETKNEDSQ
-416 SEAESDAAK
+416 SESDQTQP
-425 LKFGTVKQQ
+425 KFENVRQQ
-434 REDGNSILNFVL
+434 RENGDSILNFFL
-446 QAIRL
+446 QAVRL
-451 RDSYD
+451 RDSFD

-467 ELSTDQVLVLAR
+467 ELSTDQVLVLDR
-479 YGNDSQTVLVYNLSN
+479 YANDSQSVLVFNLSN
-494 TQQEVDLS
+494 AQQEVDLS

-507 GLPAELGGVLL
+507 DLPAELGGVLL

-524 QLENNKLTL
+524 KLENNKLIL

>member
-7 FAMAISATML
+7 FAMAISAMML
-17 LSLTGCQTQQQETTS
+17 FSLTGCQTQQQQTTS

-39 INSSTVVDGQKDMR
+39 INSSSVVDGHKDMR
-53 IWYQIDPAQF
+53 VWYQIDPTLF

-71 GTFKTVVQEMNY
+71 GTFKTVIQEMEY
-83 FSDGNPQDNEADV
+83 FSDGNPQDNEKDL
-96 SMTGILLKNVIKVDD
+96 SMTGILLKNVLKVDD
-111 SYAVSE
+111 TYAVSE

-127 DDDLTALCT
+127 DDDLSALCT

-149 DLGSISKNNSQFNA
+149 DLGTISKNNSQFKA

-215 SDIPCINLDNQVW
+215 SDIPRINLDNQVW

-238 YFSLGV
+238 YFALGV

-249 MDANNLVP
+249 PDSNGLVANND
-257 NNEQKCAD
+257 QKSAD

-272 ICKERKPESVNLF
+272 ICKERKPESVNVF
-285 SYSAWNDPLAEV
+285 SYSSWNDPIAEV
-297 PMYAADLGASGAE
+297 PMYAADLTASGAE

-331 QNSVRTQNMTAYF
+331 QNSLRTQNMTAYF
-344 LGHDDGSMDLLR
+344 LGHEDGSMDLLK
-356 SEDRIAQYKMT
+356 SEDRIAQYKMI
-367 LALELMLNSQVIINA
+367 LAIELMLNSQVMINV
-382 GDEIGL
+382 GDELGF

-394 FIVSAIEDDSS
+394 SIVSAIEDDEQSS
-405 SSDDAKNEDSQ
+405 SETKNEDSQ
-416 SEAESDAAK
+416 SESDQTQP
-425 LKFGTVKQQ
+425 KFENVRQQ
-434 REDGNSILNFVL
+434 RENGDSILNFFL
-446 QAIRL
+446 QAVRL
-451 RDSYD
+451 RDSFD

-467 ELSTDQVLVLAR
+467 ELSTDQVLVLDR
-479 YGNDSQTVLVYNLSN
+479 YANDSQSVLVFNLSN
-494 TQQEVDLS
+494 AQQEVDLS

-507 GLPAELGGVLL
+507 DLPAELGGVLL

-524 QLENNKLTL
+524 KLENNKLIL

>member
-7 FAMAISATML
+7 FAMAISAMML
-17 LSLTGCQTQQQETTS
+17 FSLTGCQTQQQQTTS

-39 INSSTVVDGQKDMR
+39 INSSSVVDGHKDMR
-53 IWYQIDPAQF
+53 VWYQIDPTLF
-63 TDRYSGTP
+63 SDRYSGTP
-71 GTFKTVVQEMNY
+71 GTFKTVIQEMEY
-83 FSDGNPQDNEADV
+83 FSDGNPQDNEKDL
-96 SMTGILLKNVIKVDD
+96 SMTGILLKNVLKVDD
-111 SYAVSE
+111 TYAVSE

-127 DDDLTALCT
+127 DDDLSALCT

-149 DLGSISKNNSQFNA
+149 DLGTISKNNSQFKA

-215 SDIPCINLDNQVW
+215 SDIPRINLDNQVW

-238 YFSLGV
+238 YFALGV

-249 MDANNLVP
+249 PDSNGLVP
-257 NNEQKCAD
+257 NNDQKSAD

-272 ICKERKPESVNLF
+272 ICKERKPESVNVF
-285 SYSAWNDPLAEV
+285 SYSSWNDPIAEV
-297 PMYAADLGASGAE
+297 PMYAADLTASGAE

-331 QNSVRTQNMTAYF
+331 QNSLRTQNMTAYF
-344 LGHDDGSMDLLR
+344 LGHEDGSMDLLK
-356 SEDRIAQYKMT
+356 SEDRIAQYKMI
-367 LALELMLNSQVIINA
+367 LAIELMLNSQVMINV
-382 GDEIGL
+382 GDELGF

-394 FIVSAIEDDSS
+394 SIVSAIEDDAQSS
-405 SSDDAKNEDSQ
+405 SETKNEDSQ
-416 SEAESDAAK
+416 SESDQTQP
-425 LKFGTVKQQ
+425 KFENVRQQ
-434 REDGNSILNFVL
+434 RENGDSILNFFL
-446 QAIRL
+446 QAVRL
-451 RDSYD
+451 RDSFD

-467 ELSTDQVLVLAR
+467 ELSTDQVLVLDR
-479 YGNDSQTVLVYNLSN
+479 YANDSQSVLVFNLSN
-494 TQQEVDLS
+494 EQQEVDLS

-507 GLPAELGGVLL
+507 DLPAELGGVLL

-524 QLENNKLTL
+524 KLENNKLIL

>member
-7 FAMAISATML
+7 FAMAISAMML
-17 LSLTGCQTQQQETTS
+17 FSLTGCQTQQQRTTS

-39 INSSTVVDGQKDMR
+39 INSSSVVDGHKDMR
-53 IWYQIDPAQF
+53 VWYQIDPTLF
-63 TDRYSGTP
+63 SDRYSGTP
-71 GTFKTVVQEMNY
+71 GTFKTVIQEMEY
-83 FSDGNPQDNEADV
+83 FSDGNPQDNEKDL
-96 SMTGILLKNVIKVDD
+96 SMTGILLKNILKVDD
-111 SYAVSE
+111 TYAVSE

-127 DDDLTALCT
+127 DDDLSALCT

-149 DLGSISKNNSQFNA
+149 DLGTISKNNSQFKA

-215 SDIPCINLDNQVW
+215 SDIPRINLDNQVW

-238 YFSLGV
+238 YFALGV

-249 MDANNLVP
+249 PDSNGLVANND
-257 NNEQKCAD
+257 QKSAD

-272 ICKERKPESVNLF
+272 ICKERKPESVNVF
-285 SYSAWNDPLAEV
+285 SYSSWNDPIAEV
-297 PMYAADLGASGAE
+297 PMYAADLTASGAE

-331 QNSVRTQNMTAYF
+331 QNSLRTQNMTAYF
-344 LGHDDGSMDLLR
+344 LGHEDGSMDLLK
-356 SEDRIAQYKMT
+356 SEDRIAQYKMI
-367 LALELMLNSQVIINA
+367 LAIELMLNSQVMINV
-382 GDEIGL
+382 GDELGF

-394 FIVSAIEDDSS
+394 SIVSAIEDDAQSS
-405 SSDDAKNEDSQ
+405 SETKNEDSH
-416 SEAESDAAK
+416 SESDQTQP
-425 LKFGTVKQQ
+425 KFENVRQQ
-434 REDGNSILNFVL
+434 RENGDSILNFFL
-446 QAIRL
+446 QAVRL
-451 RDSYD
+451 RDSFD

-467 ELSTDQVLVLAR
+467 ELSTDQVLVLDR
-479 YGNDSQTVLVYNLSN
+479 YANDSQSVLVFNLSN
-494 TQQEVDLS
+494 AQQEVDLS

-507 GLPAELGGVLL
+507 DLPAELGGVLL

-524 QLENNKLTL
+524 KLENNKLIL

>member
-7 FAMAISATML
+7 FAMAISAMML
-17 LSLTGCQTQQQETTS
+17 FSLTGCQTQQQRTTS

-39 INSSTVVDGQKDMR
+39 INSSSVVDGHKDMR
-53 IWYQIDPAQF
+53 VWYQIDPTLF
-63 TDRYSGTP
+63 SDRYSGTP
-71 GTFKTVVQEMNY
+71 GTFKTVIQEMEY
-83 FSDGNPQDNEADV
+83 FSDGNPQDNEKDL
-96 SMTGILLKNVIKVDD
+96 SMTGILLKNILKVDD
-111 SYAVSE
+111 TYAVSE

-127 DDDLTALCT
+127 DDDLSALCT

-149 DLGSISKNNSQFNA
+149 DLGTISKNNSQFKA

-215 SDIPCINLDNQVW
+215 SDIPRINLDNQVW

-238 YFSLGV
+238 YFALGV

-249 MDANNLVP
+249 PDSNGLVP
-257 NNEQKCAD
+257 NNDQKSAD

-272 ICKERKPESVNLF
+272 ICKERKPESVNVF
-285 SYSAWNDPLAEV
+285 SYSSWNDPIAEV
-297 PMYAADLGASGAE
+297 PMYAADLTASGAE

-331 QNSVRTQNMTAYF
+331 QNSLRTQNMTAYF
-344 LGHDDGSMDLLR
+344 LGHEDGSMDLLK
-356 SEDRIAQYKMT
+356 SEDRIAQYKMI
-367 LALELMLNSQVIINA
+367 LAIELMLNSQVMINV
-382 GDEIGL
+382 GDELGF

-394 FIVSAIEDDSS
+394 SIVSAIEDDAQSS
-405 SSDDAKNEDSQ
+405 SETKNEDSQ
-416 SEAESDAAK
+416 SESDQTQP
-425 LKFGTVKQQ
+425 KFENVRQQ
-434 REDGNSILNFVL
+434 RENGDSILNFFL
-446 QAIRL
+446 QAVRL
-451 RDSYD
+451 RDSFD

-467 ELSTDQVLVLAR
+467 ELSTDQVLVLDR
-479 YGNDSQTVLVYNLSN
+479 YANDSQSVLVFNLSN
-494 TQQEVDLS
+494 AQQEVDLS

-507 GLPAELGGVLL
+507 DLPAELGGVLL

-524 QLENNKLTL
+524 KLENNKLIL

>member
-7 FAMAISATML
+7 FAMAISAMML
-17 LSLTGCQTQQQETTS
+17 FSLTGCQTQQQQTTS

-39 INSSTVVDGQKDMR
+39 INSSSVVDGHKDMR
-53 IWYQIDPAQF
+53 VWYQIDPTLF

-71 GTFKTVVQEMNY
+71 GTFKTVIQEMEY
-83 FSDGNPQDNEADV
+83 FSDGNPQDNEKDL
-96 SMTGILLKNVIKVDD
+96 SMTGLLLKNILKVDD
-111 SYAVSE
+111 TYAVSE

-127 DDDLTALCT
+127 DDDLSALCT

-149 DLGSISKNNSQFNA
+149 DLGTISKNNSQFKA

-215 SDIPCINLDNQVW
+215 SDIPRINLDNQVW

-238 YFSLGV
+238 YFALGV

-249 MDANNLVP
+249 PDSNGLVANND
-257 NNEQKCAD
+257 QKSAD

-272 ICKERKPESVNLF
+272 ICKERKPESVNVF
-285 SYSAWNDPLAEV
+285 SYSSWNDPIAEV
-297 PMYAADLGASGAE
+297 PMYAADLTASGAE

-331 QNSVRTQNMTAYF
+331 QNSLRTQNMTAYF
-344 LGHDDGSMDLLR
+344 LGHEDGSMDLLK
-356 SEDRIAQYKMT
+356 SEDRIAQYKMI
-367 LALELMLNSQVIINA
+367 LAIELMLNSQVMINV
-382 GDEIGL
+382 GDELGF

-394 FIVSAIEDDSS
+394 SIVSAIEDDAQSS
-405 SSDDAKNEDSQ
+405 SETKNEDSQ
-416 SEAESDAAK
+416 SESDQTQP
-425 LKFGTVKQQ
+425 KFENVRQQ
-434 REDGNSILNFVL
+434 RENGDSILNFFL
-446 QAIRL
+446 QAVRL
-451 RDSYD
+451 RDSFD

-467 ELSTDQVLVLAR
+467 ELSTDQVLVLDR
-479 YGNDSQTVLVYNLSN
+479 YANDSQSVLVFNLSN
-494 TQQEVDLS
+494 EQQEVDLS

-507 GLPAELGGVLL
+507 DLPAELGGVLL

-524 QLENNKLTL
+524 KLENNKLIL

>member
-7 FAMAISATML
+7 FAMAISAMML
-17 LSLTGCQTQQQETTS
+17 FSLTGCQTQQQQTTS

-39 INSSTVVDGQKDMR
+39 INSSSVVDGHKDMR
-53 IWYQIDPAQF
+53 VWYQIDPTLF

-71 GTFKTVVQEMNY
+71 GTFKTVIQEMEY
-83 FSDGNPQDNEADV
+83 FSDGNPQDNEKDL
-96 SMTGILLKNVIKVDD
+96 SMTGILLKNVLKVDD
-111 SYAVSE
+111 TYAVSE

-127 DDDLTALCT
+127 DDDLSALCT
-136 KANSLNMPVLLTL
+136 KANSLNMPVLLTF
-149 DLGSISKNNSQFNA
+149 DLGTISKNNSQFKA

-215 SDIPCINLDNQVW
+215 SDIPRINLDNQVW

-238 YFSLGV
+238 YFALGV

-249 MDANNLVP
+249 PDSNGLVP
-257 NNEQKCAD
+257 NNDQKSAD

-272 ICKERKPESVNLF
+272 ICKERKPESVNVF
-285 SYSAWNDPLAEV
+285 SYSSWNDPMAEV
-297 PMYAADLGASGAE
+297 PMYAADLTASGAE

-331 QNSVRTQNMTAYF
+331 QNSLRTQNMTAYF
-344 LGHDDGSMDLLR
+344 LGHEDGSMDLLK
-356 SEDRIAQYKMT
+356 SEDRIAQYKMI
-367 LALELMLNSQVIINA
+367 LAIELMLNSQVMINV
-382 GDEIGL
+382 GDELGF

-394 FIVSAIEDDSS
+394 SIVSAIEDDAQSS
-405 SSDDAKNEDSQ
+405 SETKNEDSQ
-416 SEAESDAAK
+416 SESDQTQP
-425 LKFGTVKQQ
+425 KFENVRQQ
-434 REDGNSILNFVL
+434 RENGDSILNFFL
-446 QAIRL
+446 QAVRL
-451 RDSYD
+451 RDSFD

-467 ELSTDQVLVLAR
+467 ELSTDQVLVLDR
-479 YGNDSQTVLVYNLSN
+479 YANDSQSVLVFNLSN
-494 TQQEVDLS
+494 AQQEVDLS

-507 GLPAELGGVLL
+507 DLSAELGGVLL

-524 QLENNKLTL
+524 KLENNKLIL

>member
-7 FAMAISATML
+7 FAMAISAMML
-17 LSLTGCQTQQQETTS
+17 FSLTGCQTQQQQTTS

-39 INSSTVVDGQKDMR
+39 INSSSVVDGHKDMR
-53 IWYQIDPAQF
+53 VWYQIDPTLF
-63 TDRYSGTP
+63 SDRYSGTP
-71 GTFKTVVQEMNY
+71 GTFKTVIQEMEY
-83 FSDGNPQDNEADV
+83 FSDGNPQDNEKDL
-96 SMTGILLKNVIKVDD
+96 SMTGILLKNILKVDD
-111 SYAVSE
+111 TYAVSE

-127 DDDLTALCT
+127 DDDLSALCT

-149 DLGSISKNNSQFNA
+149 DLGTISKNNSQFKA

-215 SDIPCINLDNQVW
+215 SDIPRINLDNQVW

-238 YFSLGV
+238 YFALGV

-249 MDANNLVP
+249 PDSNGLVP
-257 NNEQKCAD
+257 NNDQKSAD

-272 ICKERKPESVNLF
+272 ICKERKPESVNVF
-285 SYSAWNDPLAEV
+285 SYSSWNDPIAEV
-297 PMYAADLGASGAE
+297 PMYAADLTASGAE

-331 QNSVRTQNMTAYF
+331 QNSLRTQNMTAYF
-344 LGHDDGSMDLLR
+344 LGHEDGSMDLLK
-356 SEDRIAQYKMT
+356 SEDRIAQYKMI
-367 LALELMLNSQVIINA
+367 LAIELMLNSQVMINV
-382 GDEIGL
+382 GDELGF

-394 FIVSAIEDDSS
+394 SIVSAIEDDAQSS
-405 SSDDAKNEDSQ
+405 SETKNEDSQ
-416 SEAESDAAK
+416 SESDQTQP
-425 LKFGTVKQQ
+425 KFENVRQQ
-434 REDGNSILNFVL
+434 RENGDSILNFFL
-446 QAIRL
+446 QAVRL
-451 RDSYD
+451 RDSFD

-467 ELSTDQVLVLAR
+467 ELSTDQVLVLDR
-479 YGNDSQTVLVYNLSN
+479 YANDSQSVLVFNLSN
-494 TQQEVDLS
+494 AQQEVDLS

-507 GLPAELGGVLL
+507 DLPAELGGVLL

-524 QLENNKLTL
+524 KLENNKLIL

>member
-7 FAMAISATML
+7 FAMAISAMML
-17 LSLTGCQTQQQETTS
+17 FSLTGCQTQQQQTTS

-39 INSSTVVDGQKDMR
+39 INSSSVVDGHKDMR
-53 IWYQIDPAQF
+53 VWYQIDPTLF
-63 TDRYSGTP
+63 SDRYSGTP
-71 GTFKTVVQEMNY
+71 GTFKTVIQEMEY
-83 FSDGNPQDNEADV
+83 FSDGNPQDNEKDL
-96 SMTGILLKNVIKVDD
+96 SMTGILLKNILKVDD
-111 SYAVSE
+111 TYAVSE

-127 DDDLTALCT
+127 DDDLSALCT

-149 DLGSISKNNSQFNA
+149 DLGTISKNNSQFKA

-215 SDIPCINLDNQVW
+215 SDIPRINLDNQVW

-238 YFSLGV
+238 YFALGV

-249 MDANNLVP
+249 PDSNGLVP
-257 NNEQKCAD
+257 NNDQKSAD

-272 ICKERKPESVNLF
+272 ICKERKPESVNVF
-285 SYSAWNDPLAEV
+285 SYSSWNDPIAEV
-297 PMYAADLGASGAE
+297 PMYAADLTASGAE

-331 QNSVRTQNMTAYF
+331 QNSLRTQNMTAYF
-344 LGHDDGSMDLLR
+344 LGHEDGSMDLLK
-356 SEDRIAQYKMT
+356 SEDRIAQYKMI
-367 LALELMLNSQVIINA
+367 LAIELMLNSQVMINV
-382 GDEIGL
+382 GDELGF

-394 FIVSAIEDDSS
+394 SIVSAIEDDAQSS
-405 SSDDAKNEDSQ
+405 SETKNEDSQ
-416 SEAESDAAK
+416 SESDQTQP
-425 LKFGTVKQQ
+425 KFENVRQQ
-434 REDGNSILNFVL
+434 RENGDSILNFFL
-446 QAIRL
+446 QAVRL
-451 RDSYD
+451 RDSFD

-467 ELSTDQVLVLAR
+467 ELSTDQVLVLDR
-479 YGNDSQTVLVYNLSN
+479 YANDSQSVLVFNLSN
-494 TQQEVDLS
+494 EQQEVDLS

-507 GLPAELGGVLL
+507 DLPAELGGVLL

-524 QLENNKLTL
+524 KLENNKLIL